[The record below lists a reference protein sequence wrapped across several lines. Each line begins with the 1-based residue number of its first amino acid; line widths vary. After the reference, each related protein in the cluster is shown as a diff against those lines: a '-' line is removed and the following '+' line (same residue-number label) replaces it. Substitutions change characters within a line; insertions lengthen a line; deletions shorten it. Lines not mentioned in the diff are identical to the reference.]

1 METNK
6 IKKMMNGEID
16 YLEGLGIII
25 GTQHIADTVCASMKI
40 VAMDEEGYAALMCLL
55 DINNEVKEKIFF
67 DRLQE
72 LVADFNRNF
81 GELCKELN
89 HNGNITDFGDKDVM
103 KELVKRMN

>member
-25 GTQHIADTVCASMKI
+25 GTQRIADMVSTSLKI
-40 VAMDEEGYAALMCLL
+40 DVMDEDGYEALMCLL
-55 DINNEVKEKIFF
+55 NIDNDVKEKIFA
-67 DRLQE
+67 DRLHE
-72 LVADFNRNF
+72 LVADFNDNF
-81 GELCKELN
+81 GKLCQELN

-103 KELVKRMN
+103 EELVKRMN